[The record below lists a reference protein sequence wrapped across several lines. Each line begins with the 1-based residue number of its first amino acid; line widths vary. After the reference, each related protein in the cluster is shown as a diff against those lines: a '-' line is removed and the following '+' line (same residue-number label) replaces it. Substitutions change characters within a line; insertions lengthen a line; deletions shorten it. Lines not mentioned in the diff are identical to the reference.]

1 MNREEIYELI
11 EAERASQDKLWPRDV
26 AVNPN
31 RAQYKFFAPHFYLLE
46 EKLARI
52 RSTWYNSEKEKL
64 RGELVKVATIAVR
77 ALEEVE

>member
-1 MNREEIYELI
+1 MNRQEIFELI
-11 EAERASQDKLWPRDV
+11 EAERAAQDKLWPRDV

-31 RAQYKFFAPHFYLLE
+31 RAQYKFYAPHLYLLE

-52 RSTWYNSEKEKL
+52 RSIWYGSEKEKL
-64 RGELVKVATIAVR
+64 RAELIKVATIAVR